1 MAASVL
7 GEMAAPGAAIAD
19 APDLSSR
26 TVAVPLIDLRKV
38 SRTYLTDG
46 GVEVRALREVDLKIY
61 PGEFV
66 AIVGQSGS
74 GKSTLMNI
82 LGCLDRPSAGRYL
95 FAGRDVQSFD
105 ADGLAWLRR
114 EAFGFVF
121 QSYNLLASE
130 TAKENVE
137 VPGIYAGLSAA
148 ERAVRA
154 ESLLTTL
161 GLGERLDHRPN
172 QLSGGQQQR
181 VSIARALMNGGKVI
195 LADEPTGALDSRS
208 GVEVM
213 ALLEGLARKGHTVLL
228 ITHDQEVAS
237 HADRIVEFTD
247 GSVVRDSGR
256 SSDAID
262 PKRNAELAELFMS
275 RRSSSLF
282 GGFGEA
288 IRMAMSSLHANLFR
302 TVLTLLGIVIGV
314 ASVVAMLAIG
324 EGVQASVVQ
333 QISAIGTNML
343 TLQPA
348 RAPNQRRNLPSTLAF
363 TDADAIVDNVPNV
376 LYAMPELQNSQTVR
390 WGNADHTTRIS
401 ATTEVLTRARNWRM
415 ARGVF
420 FSREDSDGYEAVAVL
435 GATVYDALFTEGED
449 PLGEWVLIGTTPF
462 QVIGVLTR
470 KGSSGGQD
478 QDDAVFVP
486 LKTGALRLFGEKFAR
501 QISVAVDDVDRIGE
515 TQELLRSFMTALH
528 GGLEDFRIVNSAEL
542 LETITATQNQ
552 FRLLLA
558 SIGGIALLVGG
569 IGVMNIMLVS
579 VTERTREIG
588 VRMATGA
595 RQGDIL
601 AQFLSE
607 AIVVTAIGGAIGV
620 VAGVGMG
627 LLISRF
633 SDIDVVFSTEPMLL
647 AFSCAAATGLVFG
660 FAPARKA
667 ARLDPVVALSNE

>member
-95 FAGRDVQSFD
+95 FAGRDVQSCD

-302 TVLTLLGIVIGV
+302 TVLTLQGIVIGV

-324 EGVQASVVQ
+324 EGVQSSVVQ

-343 TLQPA
+343 TLQPT

-601 AQFLSE
+601 TQFLSE